1 MHYDSMIIEVNSIA
15 VNVMVAGEGPPV
27 LFLHGF
33 PDSLHL
39 WDAVLPL
46 FVAAGHKVIAYDQR
60 GFGLTDAPVDENAY
74 KVDAIIGD
82 AIGVL
87 KALNISEKVIVVGHD
102 WGAVVAWLFAIR
114 HPELVERLVAISVG
128 HPTAYRQSGWEQKI
142 KGWYIWLFLCR
153 GLGEFVISR
162 DNFRSFRSMGSVRSV
177 AYKGAT
183 TALPANA
190 ENTDRRVRDLSR
202 PGRLTAGLNWYRA
215 NARDLFL
222 SKTGNCTVPT
232 LGIYGPDVAL
242 TAEQMIN
249 SKKYVD
255 APWCYVEMTD
265 CTHWIPLDKPKE
277 LAEVIIEW
285 LGGGKR

>member
-1 MHYDSMIIEVNSIA
+1 MHYDSKIIEVNNISI
-15 VNVMVAGEGPPV
+15 NVVVAGEGPPV

-39 WDAVLPL
+39 WDEMLPL

-60 GFGLTDAPVDENAY
+60 GFGLSDAPSAESAY
-74 KVDAIIGD
+74 KVDAIIDD

-87 KALNISEKVIVVGHD
+87 SALNISEKVIVVGHD
-102 WGAVVAWLFAIR
+102 WGSVIGWLFAIR
-114 HPELVERLVAISVG
+114 HPELVECLVAISVG
-128 HPTAYRQSGWEQKI
+128 HPTAYRNSGWEQKI
-142 KGWYIWLFLCR
+142 KGWYIWMFLCR
-153 GLGEFVISR
+153 GLGEFLISR
-162 DNFRSFRSMGSVRSV
+162 DNFRSFRKMGSRHPRP
-177 AYKGAT
+177 GDR
-183 TALPANA
+183 

-222 SKTGNCTVPT
+222 SKTGNCTVST
-232 LGIYGPDVAL
+232 LGIYGPDIAL

-249 SKKYVD
+249 SRNYVD
-255 APWCYVEMTD
+255 APWRYVEMTD

-277 LAEVIIEW
+277 LAEVILDW
-285 LGGGKR
+285 LGGAQGGKEQKVS

>member
-1 MHYDSMIIEVNSIA
+1 MVYDSKIIEVNDIA

-39 WDAVLPL
+39 WDEVLPL
-46 FVAAGHKVIAYDQR
+46 FVATGHKVIAYDQR
-60 GFGLTDAPVDENAY
+60 GFGLSDAPAAESAY

-87 KALNISEKVIVVGHD
+87 KALDIREKVIVVGHD
-102 WGAVVAWLFAIR
+102 WGSVIGWLFAIR

-153 GLGEFVISR
+153 GLGEFLISR
-162 DNFRSFRSMGSVRSV
+162 NNFRSFRKMGSLHPRPGD
-177 AYKGAT
+177 K
-183 TALPANA
+183 

-232 LGIYGPDVAL
+232 LGIYGPDIAL

-255 APWCYVEMTD
+255 APWRYVEMTD
-265 CTHWIPLDKPKE
+265 CTHWIPLDRPKE

>member
-1 MHYDSMIIEVNSIA
+1 MHYDSKIIEVNGIFI
-15 VNVMVAGEGPPV
+15 NVVVAGEGPAV

-39 WDAVLPL
+39 WDEVLPL

-60 GFGLTDAPVDENAY
+60 GFGLSDAPAAESAY

-82 AIGVL
+82 AIAVL
-87 KALNISEKVIVVGHD
+87 KALDIREKVIVVGHD
-102 WGAVVAWLFAIR
+102 WGSVIAWLFAIR
-114 HPELVERLVAISVG
+114 HSELVERLVAISVG
-128 HPTAYRQSGWEQKI
+128 HPTAYRHSGWAQKI

-153 GLGEFVISR
+153 GLGEFLISR
-162 DNFRSFRSMGSVRSV
+162 DNFRSIRSIGSSGSIGS
-177 AYKGAT
+177 KNL
-183 TALPANA
+183 LPGDK
-190 ENTDRRVRDLSR
+190 ESTDRRVRDLSR

-222 SKTGNCTVPT
+222 SKTGHCNVPT

-242 TAEQMIN
+242 TAEQMLN
-249 SKKYVD
+249 SKNYVD
-255 APWCYVEMTD
+255 APWRYVEMTD

-277 LAEVIIEW
+277 LAEVILDW
-285 LGGGKR
+285 LRGV